1 MTEITNK
8 VILHY
13 DIKDISKNILLAL
26 REEGIDIS
34 SLSSKT
40 LTRMDQ
46 FHTRGIKANKELTNL
61 VTPKKSMHILDI
73 GCGIGGPARYLASEY
88 GCRVTG
94 IDLINSYIEVANML
108 TKLCHLDSLV
118 SFRQANALNLPFNNN
133 SFDMVW
139 CQNVSMNIEDK
150 DTFYDEIARVIVNDG
165 YLVSTEMSAGKNN
178 SPYYPLPWAR
188 GPEISFLCSQID
200 MRTKIESTGLKIIKW
215 KDTSLEAIKSLEN
228 AAKKTPKTK
237 LSLSLIAG
245 NDIDERMANA
255 GLSLIDEHLSN
266 ITIVAKK
273 NN

>member
-118 SFRQANALNLPFNNN
+118 SFRHANALNLPFNDN